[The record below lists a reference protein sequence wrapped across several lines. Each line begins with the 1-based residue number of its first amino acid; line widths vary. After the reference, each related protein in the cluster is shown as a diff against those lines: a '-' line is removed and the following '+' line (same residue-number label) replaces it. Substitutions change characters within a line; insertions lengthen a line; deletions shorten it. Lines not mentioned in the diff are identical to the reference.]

1 MDYSSKKFAQ
11 SATLRS
17 TEKMIC
23 HSHCLQDEH
32 SQTKLSEFR
41 PKQDVKGDK
50 ISKSKGKVGDLAKEL
65 RKTKQALAKE
75 KIQRRKLEK
84 ANRQSLE
91 EKKRKEEL
99 SDMLKEV
106 HKCLSMELVNQFE
119 KASKSLSMALVDQFE
134 QASKGLSVDL
144 ETRINEKLDKLG
156 FDLLN
161 SWREERNFDTS
172 ESDDTLDGNKKR
184 KLSGGKG

>member
-1 MDYSSKKFAQ
+1 MNYSSKKIAQ
-11 SATLRS
+11 SATLPS

-23 HSHCLQDEH
+23 QSHYLQDEH
-32 SQTKLSEFR
+32 SQTKLAEFR

-75 KIQRRKLEK
+75 KNLRRKLEK

-99 SDMLKEV
+99 SDILKEV
-106 HKCLSMELVNQFE
+106 HKCLSKELVNQFE